1 MVKPTYDAARA
12 AYSAVLGRGFP
23 DQHVNGLISALAGQP
38 ASANIF
44 RDAVISLPTLSM
56 RDGLI
61 RIDSGRKQQ
70 TNTSEFWGEGA
81 SGKIELGES
90 GTIYKKIAFTI
101 NEDLENSIKEIF
113 LEAWI
118 QTVLGLDPVYGKN
131 VSQIR
136 NIYRDISIVR
146 GWEEQEE
153 CVLYITM
160 DPIPTKMEAYLESFE
175 RATIDDVKSE
185 FIELGYILQH
195 FDAEYNFRH
204 RDLHQG
210 NVMFDESNSVILID
224 FGRCCF
230 TFNYSFA
237 ETANF
242 SMDIY
247 GGELPADLLEE
258 TTGDEACFSY
268 DLLIFVSSLLE
279 NYSESMS
286 YGLNKLLNEMATSN
300 SGQNLYSYATGLGR
314 KVNPRAP
321 DPASWQCYPGKF
333 IKWSPAMVAAL
344 LDCPTIEPAGFITKL
359 ESVEEADYPK
369 PTPRKRGGTKK
380 LRERKRKTYRKY
392 RS

>member
-1 MVKPTYDAARA
+1 MPKPTYDTARA
-12 AYSAVLGRGFP
+12 AYSSVLGTGFT

-38 ASANIF
+38 ASVSIF
-44 RDAVISLPTLSM
+44 RDAVISLPPLSM
-56 RDGLI
+56 HDGLI

-101 NEDLENSIKEIF
+101 NDDLENSIKEIF

-118 QTVLGLDPVYGKN
+118 QTVLGMDSTFGKN

-136 NIYRDISIVR
+136 HIYRDISIVR
-146 GWEEQEE
+146 GWEKLDE
-153 CVLYITM
+153 CILYITM
-160 DPIPTKMEAYLESFE
+160 DPIATKMEAYLESFG
-175 RATIDDVKSE
+175 RPTIDDVKPQ
-185 FIELGYILQH
+185 FIELGEILEH
-195 FDAEYNFRH
+195 FGTEYNFRH

-210 NVMFDESNSVILID
+210 NVMFDESSSVVLID

-237 ETANF
+237 DSANF

-247 GGELPADLLEE
+247 GGELPEALLEE
-258 TTGDEACFSY
+258 STDDEACFSY
-268 DLLIFVSSLLE
+268 DLIIFVSSLLE
-279 NYSESMS
+279 NYSETMS

-300 SGQNLYSYATGLGR
+300 SGENLYSYAVGLGR

-333 IKWSPAMVAAL
+333 IKWSPKMIAAL
-344 LDCPTIEPAGFITKL
+344 LDCPTLEPDGFITKL
-359 ESVEEADYPK
+359 DSVEEADYPK

-380 LRERKRKTYRKY
+380 LRSRKRKNNTFR
-392 RS
+392 R

>member
-1 MVKPTYDAARA
+1 MVKPTYDVARA
-12 AYSAVLGRGFP
+12 TYRSVLGAGFS
-23 DQHVNGLISALAGQP
+23 DQYANGLISALAGQA
-38 ASANIF
+38 ASPSMF
-44 RDAVISLPTLSM
+44 TDAVISLPPLSM
-56 RDGLI
+56 HNGLI

-90 GTIYKKIAFTI
+90 GTIYKKIAFAI
-101 NEDLENSIKEIF
+101 NDDLENSIREIF

-118 QTVLGLDPVYGKN
+118 QTVLGLDSVFGKN

-136 NIYRDISIVR
+136 HIYRDISIVR
-146 GWEEQEE
+146 GWEKSAE
-153 CVLYITM
+153 CILYITM
-160 DPIPTKMEAYLESFE
+160 DPIPTKMGAFLESFG
-175 RATIDDVKSE
+175 RPTIDDVKPQ
-185 FIELGYILQH
+185 FIELGEILEH

-210 NVMFDESNSVILID
+210 NVMFDDTDSVILID

-230 TFNYSFA
+230 TYNYSFA

-247 GGELPADLLEE
+247 GGELPPALLE
-258 TTGDEACFSY
+258 GDADEACFSY
-268 DLLIFVSSLLE
+268 DLLIFISSLLE
-279 NYSESMS
+279 NYIETMS

-314 KVNPRAP
+314 KVNPREP

-333 IKWSPAMVAAL
+333 VRWSPTMVDAL
-344 LDCPTIEPAGFITKL
+344 LDCPTIEPDGFITKL

-369 PTPRKRGGTKK
+369 PAPRKRGGTKK
-380 LRERKRKTYRKY
+380 AGNRKRKTNTLR
-392 RS
+392 R

>member
-1 MVKPTYDAARA
+1 MVKPTYDTARA
-12 AYSAVLGRGFP
+12 AYSSVLGAGFT
-23 DQHVNGLISALAGQP
+23 DQHVNGLISALAGEP
-38 ASANIF
+38 SSESIF
-44 RDAVISLPTLSM
+44 TDAIISLPPLSM
-56 RDGLI
+56 HDGLI
-61 RIDSGRKQQ
+61 RIDTGRKQQ

-118 QTVLGLDPVYGKN
+118 QTVLGLDSVYGQN

-146 GWEEQEE
+146 GWEKLDE
-153 CVLYITM
+153 CIIYITM
-160 DPIPTKMEAYLESFE
+160 DPIPTKMEAYLESFG
-175 RATIDDVKSE
+175 RATIDDVKPQ
-185 FIELGYILQH
+185 FIELGEILEH
-195 FDAEYNFRH
+195 FEAEYNFRH

-247 GGELPADLLEE
+247 GGELPPTLLEE

-268 DLLIFVSSLLE
+268 DLLIFVTSLLE
-279 NYSESMS
+279 NYIETMS
-286 YGLNKLLNEMATSN
+286 YGLNKLLNEIATSN

-314 KVNPRAP
+314 KVNPRTP

-333 IKWSPAMVAAL
+333 IKWSPTMIDAL
-344 LDCPTIEPAGFITKL
+344 LDCPTIEPDGFISKL
-359 ESVEEADYPK
+359 ESVTEADYPK
-369 PTPRKRGGTKK
+369 PATRKRGGTRKVGN
-380 LRERKRKTYRKY
+380 RKRKTNTLR
-392 RS
+392 R